1 MATIL
6 TMNVRNAS
14 YGRKGASTHTRRA
27 MRVWEGVDK
36 WVRTG
41 VYCSMGER
49 VLHERLAEVNDS
61 FPSQPEA

>member
-1 MATIL
+1 
-6 TMNVRNAS
+6 
-14 YGRKGASTHTRRA
+14 

-36 WVRTG
+36 WARTG

-61 FPSQPEA
+61 PPSSLKPEKGTALSCVSGWCN